1 VVVLLRDEAAVV
13 EETSVAR
20 ASIIATPKKEEQH
33 DAIINIDHSI
43 IIKAISWSLRKLN
56 FDRKVLFGKV
66 GSSRNKF
73 Q

>member
-1 VVVLLRDEAAVV
+1 MLDVVRDEAAPAVVV

-43 IIKAISWSLRKLN
+43 IKTISC
-56 FDRKVLFGKV
+56 
-66 GSSRNKF
+66 
-73 Q
+73 

>member
-1 VVVLLRDEAAVV
+1 MVVLLRDEAAVV

-43 IIKAISWSLRKLN
+43 ILKWSLARTGLEICT
-56 FDRKVLFGKV
+56 
-66 GSSRNKF
+66 
-73 Q
+73 